1 MKYSIVI
8 TSRTEYLQKWLE
20 LYLVRLE
27 THIGPRHN
35 IFQYQLIFFDMRNI
49 LFIYVGRL

>member
-20 LYLVRLE
+20 LYLVSR
-27 THIGPRHN
+27 I
-35 IFQYQLIFFDMRNI
+35 NI
-49 LFIYVGRL
+49 LSVIGG